1 MQTKIENI
9 INSTTPNIS
18 QNDPNMAIK
27 LLSEYGLSNLEILR
41 GATSYNAQLFLND
54 QDFGIIE
61 EGKRA
66 DLLLLSANTLIQ
78 LETIE
83 NPEKIIAG
91 GRIIERNN

>member
-1 MQTKIENI
+1 
-9 INSTTPNIS
+9 
-18 QNDPNMAIK
+18 
-27 LLSEYGLSNLEILR
+27 LREYGLSNLEILR

-54 QDFGIIE
+54 PDFGTIE

-66 DLLLLSANTLIQ
+66 DLLLLSANPLIQ